1 MTAPSHPLLRR
12 PDPWGAAPPPLVVGG
27 RDLRYLLT
35 ILLHRSGPLTVARL
49 VTLLEAEGFAVRG
62 RPSKEISD
70 ALRWEVG
77 RKRVVRLGR
86 GRYAPGVMPPSTERR
101 IHRHVLRLGRD
112 PDDRRGLGARW

>member
-1 MTAPSHPLLRR
+1 MTAPSIPLLRPLDR
-12 PDPWGAAPPPLVVGG
+12 LGHRPPPLLVGG

-35 ILLHRSGPLTVARL
+35 ILLHRHGPLTVARL

-62 RPSKEISD
+62 RASKEVSD
-70 ALRWEVG
+70 ALRWEIG

-86 GRYAPGVMPPSTERR
+86 GRYAPGVMPPSTARR

-112 PDDRRGLGARW
+112 GDPLRRPGSLR